1 MEIWKATC
9 IFSAH
14 TVLMVCQCPPSMKY
28 INPEHFVSLVE
39 QTTDAV
45 FVLRINREKQG
56 FIIEYVNDAY
66 LRKFSHTTEELIG
79 KRLDEILSPEKY
91 IHVNERLQA
100 CISSGAPLSYEETIV
115 LDEQVFFSLS
125 EAFPIPGDSG
135 EAAYLIGLS
144 KDITELKRQRDLL
157 SESENT
163 LQAILNSSDNVTLV
177 IDAGYRVI
185 YANTA
190 AQLHITKMLGRQYK
204 MGDSILDYLTKEQQE
219 TARGHFYELLQQKQK
234 SYVFEHQFT
243 YPDGEEAW
251 YLRKYYPATD
261 ANGNYLGIVI
271 NSVNI
276 TQRKQH
282 ELEIQKHTDALREI
296 AKIQSHEIRRP
307 VANIVGLTELIT
319 PNKSAEELKE
329 IITHLRKSAQELDE
343 MVKQIV
349 SKTYNPNS

>member
-1 MEIWKATC
+1 M
-9 IFSAH
+9 S
-14 TVLMVCQCPPSMKY
+14 PRMKH

-45 FVLRINREKQG
+45 YVLRIDRAIQG

-66 LRKFSHTTEELIG
+66 LRKFNHTEEELIG
-79 KRLDEILSPEKY
+79 KRLDEILSPGKY
-91 IHVNERLQA
+91 SHVNERLQA
-100 CISSGAPLSYEETIV
+100 CINSKTPLSYEETIV
-115 LDEQVFFSLS
+115 LEDRTFFSLS
-125 EAFPIPGDSG
+125 EAFPIPGETG
-135 EAAYLIGLS
+135 EAAYVVGLS

-163 LQAILNSSDNVTLV
+163 LQAILNSSDNVTIV
-177 IDAGYRVI
+177 INATYQII

-190 AQLHITKMLGRQYK
+190 AQQHVAKMLGKHYR
-204 MGDSILDYLTKEQQE
+204 MGDSILNYLTQEQQE

-234 SYVFEHQFT
+234 SYVFEHHFT

-261 ANGNYLGIVI
+261 ASGNYLGIVI

-276 TQRKQH
+276 TQRKQQ
-282 ELEIQKHTDALREI
+282 ELEIQKHTEALREI

-319 PNKSAEELKE
+319 SGRSAEELKE
-329 IITHLRKSAQELDE
+329 IISHLRKSAQELDE

-349 SKTYNPNS
+349 LKTYKSNS